1 MTAPSPT
8 GGRVGRRSPLSQAR
22 EILRLPAPPRPPAVP
37 SARRHA
43 QLFVLAF
50 GGLVAVGATLL
61 ALPWTT
67 ADGRATPPV
76 DAIFTAVSAACVTG
90 LVTVDTADHWNRF
103 GQVVILVLMQGG
115 GLSFTV
121 GASIVL
127 QALRR
132 GASLRDALLLRDGEP
147 ALSVREALDLSRR
160 ILRFTLAIEAIGA
173 VALALGFALDRGLPA
188 PRAAW
193 FGLFHAV
200 SAFCN
205 ASFDLSGGFRSLT
218 PYRDTVWL
226 NVVVAALIQAGALSY
241 LVLGDVWRRRRWRDL
256 TLDAKLVLLAHGL
269 LVAGGAAVFV
279 AFEWGRSL
287 AGAPTWAK
295 PMAALFHS
303 VAARSGGFATV
314 NLGEAGAATLF
325 VFVGVM
331 LVGGASG
338 GTAGGVRLTTVAVVA
353 VAVLTTLRGET
364 EPRIFGRRL
373 AVALVFRAMAIVAL
387 FGLAHFAATL
397 ALALTENTLRGA
409 DLPFIALLF
418 EAASALA
425 TDGLSTG
432 ITPGLSTAG
441 KLVLCATMFLGRV
454 GPLTAVYAIQR
465 RQRPTR
471 YRSPETPVR
480 IG

>member
-1 MTAPSPT
+1 
-8 GGRVGRRSPLSQAR
+8 
-22 EILRLPAPPRPPAVP
+22 
-37 SARRHA
+37 
-43 QLFVLAF
+43 QLFLLAF
-50 GGLVAVGATLL
+50 AALVALGALLL
-61 ALPWTT
+61 ALPWTA
-67 ADGRATPPV
+67 ADGRPTPPV
-76 DAIFTAVSAACVTG
+76 DALFTAVSAACVTG
-90 LVTVDTADHWNRF
+90 LVTVDTADHWNRL
-103 GQVVILVLMQGG
+103 GQGVILVLMQGG

-132 GASLRDALLLRDGEP
+132 GTSLRDALLLRDGEP

-160 ILRFTLAIEAIGA
+160 ILRFTLTVEAAGA
-173 VALALGFALDRGLPA
+173 VALALGFGLDLDLRPTE
-188 PRAAW
+188 AAW

-218 PYRDTVWL
+218 PYRDSVWL

-241 LVLGDVWRRRRWRDL
+241 LVLGDVWRQRRWRPL
-256 TLDAKLVLLAHGL
+256 TLDAKLVLLAHAL
-269 LVAGGAAVFV
+269 LVASGAAVFL
-279 AFEWGRSL
+279 ALEWGQSL
-287 AGAPTWAK
+287 AGAPAWAK

-325 VFVGVM
+325 VFVGIM
-331 LVGGASG
+331 LVGGAPGS
-338 GTAGGVRLTTVAVVA
+338 TAGGVRLTTVAVVV
-353 VAVLTTLRGET
+353 VAVVATLRGQT
-364 EPRIFGRRL
+364 EPQLFGRR
-373 AVALVFRAMAIVAL
+373 VATSLVFRAMAVVAL
-387 FGLAHFAATL
+387 FGLAHFVATL
-397 ALALTENTLRGA
+397 ALAVTENALGGA
-409 DLPFIALLF
+409 DLAFIAIMF

-454 GPLTAVYAIQR
+454 GPLTAVYALQH
-465 RQRPTR
+465 RQRPPR
-471 YRSPETPVR
+471 HRFPEAPLR

>member
-1 MTAPSPT
+1 MIAPPGCR
-8 GGRVGRRSPLSQAR
+8 GGRPPSRLRQAR
-22 EILRLPAPPRPPAVP
+22 EVLRLRGVPRRPAVP

-50 GGLVAVGATLL
+50 AALVLGGATLL
-61 ALPWTT
+61 ALPWTA
-67 ADGRATPPV
+67 ADGRPMPPV
-76 DAIFTAVSAACVTG
+76 DALFTAVSAACVTG
-90 LVTVDTADHWNRF
+90 LVTVDTATHWNRF

-115 GLSFTV
+115 GLSFMV

-132 GASLRDALLLRDGEP
+132 GVSLRDALLLRDGEP
-147 ALSVREALDLSRR
+147 ALSLREAVDLSRR
-160 ILRFTLAIEAIGA
+160 ILRFTLAVEAVGT
-173 VALALGFALDRGLPA
+173 VALALGFWLDRGLA
-188 PRAAW
+188 FPRAAW

-218 PYRDTVWL
+218 PYRDTIWL
-226 NVVVAALIQAGALSY
+226 NLVVVLLIQAGALSY
-241 LVLGDVWRRRRWRDL
+241 LVLADVWRQRRWRPL
-256 TLDAKLVLLAHGL
+256 TLDAKLVLIAHAL
-269 LVAGGAAVFV
+269 LVAGGAAFFL
-279 AFEWGRSL
+279 ALEWGRSL
-287 AGAPTWAK
+287 AAAPPWAK
-295 PMAALFHS
+295 PMAAAFHS

-314 NLGEAGAATLF
+314 NLAEASAATLF

-338 GTAGGVRLTTVAVVA
+338 STAGGVRLTTVAAIA
-353 VAVLTTLRGET
+353 VAVVATLRGHDQ
-364 EPRIFGRRL
+364 PQLFGRRL
-373 AVALVFRAMAIVAL
+373 PIPLVFRAMAVVAL

-397 ALALTENTLRGA
+397 ALALTENVVAGA
-409 DLPFIALLF
+409 ALPFIALMF

-441 KLVLCATMFLGRV
+441 KLVLCTTMFLGRI
-454 GPLTAVYAIQR
+454 GPLTAVYALQQ
-465 RQRPTR
+465 RQRPPR
-471 YRSPETPVR
+471 YRFPEAPLR